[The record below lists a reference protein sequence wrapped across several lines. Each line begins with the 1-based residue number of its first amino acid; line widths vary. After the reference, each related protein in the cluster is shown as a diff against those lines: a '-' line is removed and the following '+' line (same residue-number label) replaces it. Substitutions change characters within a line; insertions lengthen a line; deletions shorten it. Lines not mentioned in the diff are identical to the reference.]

1 MFFMRYYVANK
12 MNLKKYGKTLLDENY
27 SDDKM
32 KELLKCKTLDDF
44 NNVLNGFGVEYVRSI
59 SGENDF
65 EYVNV
70 GDSYALT
77 IVDYKGK
84 LRITSDGDILEN
96 NMNDFE

>member
-1 MFFMRYYVANK
+1 MRYLVANK
-12 MNLKKYGKTLLDENY
+12 TNLKKYGKALLDENY
-27 SDDKM
+27 SDDKV

-44 NNVLNGFGVEYVRSI
+44 NNVLDGFGVEYVRSL
-59 SGENDF
+59 SSENNF

-70 GDSYALT
+70 GDSYGLT

-84 LRITSDGDILEN
+84 LRITRIGDIVEN

>member
-1 MFFMRYYVANK
+1 MMYLVANK
-12 MNLKKYGKTLLDENY
+12 MNLKNFAKVLLDKNY
-27 SDDKM
+27 SDDKV
-32 KELLKCKTLDDF
+32 KELLKCKTIDDF
-44 NNVLNGFGVEYVRSI
+44 NNVLNGFGVEYIRSI

-70 GDSYALT
+70 GDSYSLT

-84 LRITSDGDILEN
+84 LRITTWGNIVEN

>member
-1 MFFMRYYVANK
+1 MRYLVANK
-12 MNLKKYGKTLLDENY
+12 TNLKKYGKALLDENY

-44 NNVLNGFGVEYVRSI
+44 NNVLNAFGVEYVRSI

-70 GDSYALT
+70 GDSYGLT

-84 LRITSDGDILEN
+84 LRITSDGDIIEN

>member
-1 MFFMRYYVANK
+1 MRYLIANK
-12 MNLKKYGKTLLDENY
+12 TNLKKYAKALLDKNY
-27 SDDKM
+27 SDDKV

-44 NNVLNGFGVEYVRSI
+44 NNVLDGFGVEYVRSL
-59 SGENDF
+59 SSENNF

-70 GDSYALT
+70 GDSYGLT

-84 LRITSDGDILEN
+84 LRITTWGNIVEN

>member
-1 MFFMRYYVANK
+1 MRYLVANK
-12 MNLKKYGKTLLDENY
+12 TNLKKYGKALLDENY
-27 SDDKM
+27 SDDKV

-44 NNVLNGFGVEYVRSI
+44 NNVINAFGVEYTRSI

-70 GDSYALT
+70 GDSYVLT

-84 LRITSDGDILEN
+84 LRITRIGDIVEN

>member
-1 MFFMRYYVANK
+1 MRYLVANK
-12 MNLKKYGKTLLDENY
+12 MNLKKYAKALLDENY
-27 SDDKM
+27 SDDKV
-32 KELLKCKTLDDF
+32 KELLNCKTLDDF
-44 NNVLNGFGVEYVRSI
+44 NHVIDGFGVEYVRSV

-70 GDSYALT
+70 GDSYGLT